1 MIIKLAHSGSIP
13 NLQSLLLSI
22 NIELGL
28 ALLLELHL
36 KLNFDVAVKNSF
48 IGAAEESSPSDHEG
62 DILAAFG
69 PLL

>member
-22 NIELGL
+22 NRELGL

-36 KLNFDVAVKNSF
+36 KLNFDVAVRNSF
-48 IGAAEESSPSDHEG
+48 MVAAEES
-62 DILAAFG
+62 
-69 PLL
+69 